1 MSYAATTA
9 SHGGKFGT
17 MSSLMSGKLGLGQNW

>member
-9 SHGGKFGT
+9 SNGGKFGT
-17 MSSLMSGKLGLGQNW
+17 MTSLMSGK